1 MKRSL
6 IVLGIV
12 LLFIQPCRADQ
23 LSEQLGAGDLARA
36 GQAYDVGVEFS
47 MDMDL
52 DDGAERLLTRVMQQL
67 PDTIRQA
74 LRGGLMLLAV
84 VLLCGMAHSAHM
96 VGGGEQ
102 LPVAVMAGALAITGL
117 SAGDMSL
124 MLGLGRTAIDKMHGF
139 GNVLVPV
146 MAACTAAT
154 GSTAAAAV
162 RQMATAMFSN
172 LLIAVINKLL
182 VPLVYAFVAVFT
194 AYAAVGNPGLKRV
207 AELLKWV
214 ITTVLTTLL
223 VVFVTYLTV
232 SGAVAGSA
240 DALAL
245 KAAKTAIS
253 SAIPVVGGIISNA
266 AETILVGAGALRG
279 TVGVFGLLAVLGL
292 CLTPFLQLGVHYLS
306 YKLSAAVAATLTDGR
321 LSELIGGIG
330 TAFGLIFGMTGA
342 CALLML
348 ISIIS
353 AVSGVGT

>member
-6 IVLGIV
+6 IILGI
-12 LLFIQPCRADQ
+12 LMLFIYPCQADQ
-23 LSEQLGAGDLARA
+23 LSEELGAGELARA
-36 GQAYDVGVEFS
+36 GQAYDVGVEYS
-47 MDMDL
+47 ADL
-52 DDGAERLLTRVMQQL
+52 DLNEGAERLLARVMQNL
-67 PDTIRQA
+67 PDTVRRA
-74 LRGGLMLLAV
+74 LRGGLALLAV
-84 VLLCGMAHSAHM
+84 VLLCGMAHSVHAA
-96 VGGGEQ
+96 GGGEQ
-102 LPVAVMAGALAITGL
+102 LPVAIMAGALAVTGL

-124 MLGLGRTAIDKMHGF
+124 MLGLGRTAIEDMYGF

-194 AYAAVGNPGLKRV
+194 AYAAVGNPGLKRL

-240 DALAL
+240 DAVAL

-253 SAIPVVGGIISNA
+253 GVIPVVGGIISNA
-266 AETILVGAGALRG
+266 AETILVGAGVLRG

-306 YKLSAAVAATLTDGR
+306 YKLSAAIAATLTDGR
-321 LSELIGGIG
+321 LAELIGGIG
-330 TAFGLIFGMTGA
+330 TAFGLIFGMTGS
-342 CALLML
+342 CALLLL

-353 AVSGVGT
+353 GVSGVGT

>member
-6 IVLGIV
+6 VFVAI
-12 LLFIQPCRADQ
+12 LLLLMQPCRADQ
-23 LSEQLGAGDLARA
+23 LTEQLGADDLAQA

-47 MDMDL
+47 ADL
-52 DDGAERLLTRVMQQL
+52 NLNDGAQHLLTRVVQQL

-84 VLLCGMAHSAHM
+84 VLLCGMAHSMHA
-96 VGGGEQ
+96 VGGGGQ
-102 LPVAVMAGALAITGL
+102 LPVAVMAGALAIAGL

-124 MLGLGRTAIDKMHGF
+124 MLGLGRTAIDKMYGF

-154 GSTAAAAV
+154 GGTAAAAV
-162 RQMATAMFSN
+162 RQMATSVFSN
-172 LLIAVINKLL
+172 LLIAVIHKLL
-182 VPLVYAFVAVFT
+182 VPLVYAFVGVFT

-240 DALAL
+240 DAVAL

-253 SAIPVVGGIISNA
+253 SAIPVVGSIISNA
-266 AETILVGAGALRG
+266 AETILVGAGVLRG

-306 YKLSAAVAATLTDGR
+306 YKLSAAIAATLTDGR
-321 LSELIGGIG
+321 LAELIGGIG
-330 TAFGLIFGMTGA
+330 TAFGLIFGMTGS
-342 CALLML
+342 CALLLL
-348 ISIIS
+348 ISIVTG
-353 AVSGVGT
+353 VSGVGT